1 MLSSIFIRNFTII
14 RDLTVDFGGGMSALT
29 GETGAGKSIVVDALA
44 LALGGRADAGG
55 IRHGEDAAE
64 VSAAF
69 TVDDAADARQWLDEH
84 QLGDGDGA
92 ECVLRRVLFRDKPS
106 RAFINGRPVNLRQ
119 LRDLGILLADIHGQ
133 SEHQALLRPG
143 QQRRMVDDY
152 RGSHAELKKLA
163 ELHSRHAELERAVGE
178 LSLGGESAGERVDY
192 LEYQIREIE
201 QLDLAVGA
209 VEKLEEEF
217 KRLANAGDL
226 AEGLQRAVDMVDGED
241 PRAAAA
247 AVAAAKREL
256 QRLVQFDKS
265 LEAAVAMLDEAEVN
279 LSEAA
284 AQLRAALA
292 GAGGDPRRLREV
304 EARIGV
310 LHDLGRKH
318 KVAPKA
324 LPQKLRDLAAERD
337 RIAGGA
343 ERAEALRREMDQNL
357 AAYGRLAE
365 SLSKKRRRAAAELGK
380 AVSAEMRQLGLAG
393 SVFEARVAFAP
404 GGAPTAHGWD
414 QVEFLLSA
422 NPGQPPRPLNKVAS
436 GGELSRISLAVRVA
450 CAAPGP
456 IPTLVFDEADT
467 GTGGRVAGIVGEK
480 LRGLAGRRQVLCIT
494 HLPQVAAHGH
504 HHLQVTKHNR
514 APVTV
519 SVETLGGDARVR
531 EIGRMLGGRSVTAKT
546 LEHAREMLGAGGGR
560 KP

>member
-44 LALGGRADAGG
+44 LALGGRAAAGS
-55 IRHGEDAAE
+55 IRHGEGAAE

-69 TVDDAADARQWLDEH
+69 PVDDAADARQGLDDH
-84 QLGDGDGA
+84 QLGAGDGA
-92 ECVLRRVLFRDKPS
+92 ECVLRRVLFRDKAS

-143 QQRRMVDDY
+143 QQRRVVDDY

-163 ELHSRHAELERAVGE
+163 ELHGRHGDLERAVGE
-178 LSLGGESAGERVDY
+178 LSPGGENVGERVDY

-201 QLDLAVGA
+201 QLDLAGDA

-226 AEGLQRAVDMVDGED
+226 AEGMQRAVDMVDGED
-241 PRAAAA
+241 PRAATAA
-247 AVAAAKREL
+247 AAAAKREL
-256 QRLVQFDKS
+256 QRLVQFDKN
-265 LEAAVAMLDEAEVN
+265 LEAAIAMLDEAEVN

-292 GAGGDPRRLREV
+292 GGGGDPQRLREV

-324 LPQKLRDLAAERD
+324 LPQKLRDLVAERD

-357 AAYGRLAE
+357 AAYGKLAE
-365 SLSKKRRRAAAELGK
+365 ALSKKRRRAAAELGK
-380 AVSAEMRQLGLAG
+380 AVSAEMQQLGLAG
-393 SVFEARVAFAP
+393 SVFEARVAFTP

-414 QVEFLLSA
+414 QVELWLRA

-436 GGELSRISLAVRVA
+436 GGEWSRISLAVRVA

-514 APVTV
+514 APVAV
-519 SVETLGGDARVR
+519 SVETLSGDARVR

-546 LEHAREMLGAGGGR
+546 LEHAREMLGTSGGR

>member
-44 LALGGRADAGG
+44 LALGGRADAGS

-69 TVDDAADARQWLDEH
+69 TVDDAADARQWLEEH
-84 QLGDGDGA
+84 QLNGDDD

-143 QQRRMVDDY
+143 QQRRVVDDY
-152 RGSHAELKKLA
+152 RGSQAELKKLA
-163 ELHSRHAELERAVGE
+163 ELHGKHVDLERAVGE
-178 LSLGGESAGERVDY
+178 LSPGGDDAGGRVDY

-201 QLDLAVGA
+201 QLDLADGA

-226 AEGLQRAVDMVDGED
+226 AEGMQRAVDLVDGED
-241 PRAAAA
+241 PRAATAA
-247 AVAAAKREL
+247 AAAAKREL

-265 LEAAVAMLDEAEVN
+265 LEAAIAMLEEAEVN

-292 GAGGDPRRLREV
+292 GDGGDPRRLREV

-324 LPQKLRDLAAERD
+324 LPRKLRDLVAERD

-343 ERAEALRREMDQNL
+343 ERAEALRREMEQNL
-357 AAYGRLAE
+357 AAYGKLAE
-365 SLSKKRRRAAAELGK
+365 ALSKKRRRAAAEFGQ
-380 AVSAEMRQLGLAG
+380 AVSAQMRQLGLAG
-393 SVFEARVAFAP
+393 GVFEARVDFTP

-422 NPGQPPRPLNKVAS
+422 NPGQPPRPLGKVAS

-531 EIGRMLGGRSVTAKT
+531 EIGRMLGGRSVTEKT